1 MDGPQLV
8 KLLITAS
15 VLLLVFSLGTRARF
29 GDTASV
35 LRALVQPPDRLARAL
50 VAMYVVVPAAAVCM
64 GLALDLPKPIRVGLL
79 AVAIAPIPPILPG
92 TQLKLGGHAQQV
104 FGLLVAVS
112 LSAIVL
118 VPVMVALLGHIFGRE
133 ASFGPWS
140 TGWLIA
146 KTVLMPLAA
155 GVLLRWLA
163 PGWASRGAP
172 WASRLGTALLAIS
185 VVAVFVKAG
194 PTILS
199 LTSAA
204 AMLSIVALASVA
216 IVAGHALGGPDP

>member
-35 LRALVQPPDRLARAL
+35 LRALFQPLHRLARAL
-50 VAMYVVVPAAAVCM
+50 VAMYVVVPAAAVAM
-64 GLALDLPKPIRVGLL
+64 GLAFDLPKAIRVGLL

-92 TQLKLGGHAQQV
+92 KQLKLGGDAQQV

-118 VPVMVALLGHIFGRE
+118 VPVTVALLGHLFGRE

-140 TGWLIA
+140 TAGLIGR
-146 KTVLMPLAA
+146 TVLLPLAA
-155 GVLLRWLA
+155 GILLRWLA
-163 PGWASRGAP
+163 PGWSSQVAP
-172 WASRLGTALLAIS
+172 WSSRLGTALLAIS

-194 PTILS
+194 PTIVS
-199 LTSAA
+199 LISVG
-204 AMLSIVALASVA
+204 AMLSIVAL
-216 IVAGHALGGPDP
+216 